1 MWTVG
6 VEFSQVLFFF
16 SIYFGLDW
24 FPCRWTRSKCNF
36 YRIPFCSYLAAGMQF
51 RNLAYSFRISEIPV
65 DVVVVQGCKAV
76 WRKIKKLHVPRPR
89 DSYFQRIADS
99 SRGSYDSC
107 VRCVDGEHTRM
118 NCGSTYFCCKTVT
131 LLVCLQS
138 QLRIASS
145 SICVLAHFEQTL
157 TLRPSGR
164 PWRKITNFKI
174 TINIHWTLF
183 CLSE

>member
-1 MWTVG
+1 MASK
-6 VEFSQVLFFF
+6 EQFSAAVKCELLALSSHKFFFFF

-24 FPCRWTRSKCNF
+24 FPCRWTRSKCYF

-76 WRKIKKLHVPRPR
+76 WRKMKKLHVPKPR

-107 VRCVDGEHTRM
+107 VRCVDCEHTRM
-118 NCGSTYFCCKTVT
+118 NCGSTYFCCKNCYSIGLPAVT
-131 LLVCLQS
+131 ATNCKFIDL
-138 QLRIASS
+138 
-145 SICVLAHFEQTL
+145 CVGSF
-157 TLRPSGR
+157 
-164 PWRKITNFKI
+164 WTNIDAEAQWPPLGEKK
-174 TINIHWTLF
+174 L
-183 CLSE
+183 